1 MEGSGSTEISCKK
14 KKICIFGTS
23 ANPPTLGHRDIVA
36 YLASL
41 VEFDEIIVLPVY
53 EHMFERKR
61 CNNNSI
67 NSSSFQDRLD
77 MAKLAFS
84 NISSNVIVS
93 DLERQCYFH
102 GIKQIQQRVG
112 TADLLGF
119 IKSRDNCAV
128 DYSLTLGSD
137 TFADLM
143 DMKWKRSNDVID
155 HVEGRFLIISRPT
168 EQTEKE
174 QQQHQLMKKLKLLNE
189 RFLSSNG
196 DEPARLIQIPK
207 LKCVSSTDARACS
220 TDSTLNQI
228 VDPAVLCFI
237 KSKQLY
243 AFSPA
248 VIDPND
254 KLTKASGQ
262 V

>member
-1 MEGSGSTEISCKK
+1 MEVSGSTEKSYKK

-23 ANPPTLGHRDIVA
+23 ANPPTLAHRDIVA

-53 EHMFERKR
+53 EHMFEKKR

-67 NSSSFQDRLD
+67 NSSSFQDRFD

-84 NISSNVIVS
+84 KISSKVIVS

-102 GIKQIQQRVG
+102 GIKQIKQRVG
-112 TADLLGF
+112 TADLLDF
-119 IKSRDNCAV
+119 IKSRDNGAA

-155 HVEGRFLIISRPT
+155 HVEGRFLIISRPM
-168 EQTEKE
+168 EQAEKD
-174 QQQHQLMKKLKLLNE
+174 QQQHQLIEKLKLLNE

-196 DEPARLIQIPK
+196 DEPARFIQIPN

-220 TDSTLNQI
+220 TDSILNQI
-228 VDPAVLCFI
+228 VDPTVLCFI

-243 AFSPA
+243 AFSHA
-248 VIDPND
+248 VIDPDD
-254 KLTKASGQ
+254 KIAIASGK